1 MTDGRHF
8 VVTGGAGYI
17 GSSLSAALLAAGNRV
32 TVLDSLLYGGEAL
45 LALRAF
51 PGFRAVLC
59 DVRTEDGLA
68 EHMAGAHAVFHLAA
82 LVGFPICDRVGERE
96 TYSVNL
102 DGTRNVY
109 EAAARAE
116 VPRLVYSS
124 SYSNY
129 GIAADDTL
137 VTEDSPLHPQSTYA
151 SSKVAA
157 ERFLLDRPTG
167 ALPTVTCLRLAT
179 VFGVT
184 PRMRFDLM
192 LNQFALQVHNGE
204 TLVLYEQDYRR
215 TFVHVSDVV
224 RAMRLVVDADIEK
237 VAGQVFNVGNETLN
251 SSKRELVS
259 LLREAWPTLRVENRA
274 EGFGGDM
281 RSVHVSF
288 EKIRRTLSFQTR
300 VDLRSGVR
308 ELHEALTSRWVH
320 PADVDRYRNHPPLL
334 S

>member
-1 MTDGRHF
+1 MADGRHF

-17 GSSLSAALLAAGNRV
+17 GSHLAATLLSAGHRV
-32 TVLDSLLYGGEAL
+32 TVLDSFLYGGEAL
-45 LALRAF
+45 MALRAF
-51 PGFRAVLC
+51 PGFRAIRC
-59 DVRTEDGLA
+59 DVRTEDRLA
-68 EHMAGAHAVFHLAA
+68 EHMAGADAVFHLAA

-102 DGTRNVY
+102 DGTRAVY
-109 EAAARAE
+109 AAAERAE
-116 VPRLVYSS
+116 VPRFVYAS

-129 GIAADDTL
+129 GIAAGDTL
-137 VTEDSPLHPQSTYA
+137 VTEESPLQPQSTYA

-157 ERFLLDRPTG
+157 ERFLLDRDTAARP
-167 ALPTVTCLRLAT
+167 AVTCLRLAT
-179 VFGVT
+179 VFGVS
-184 PRMRFDLM
+184 PRTRFDLM

-204 TLVLYEQDYRR
+204 TLVLYEEDYRR

-224 RAMRLVVDADIEK
+224 RAMMLIVDADTET
-237 VAGQVFNVGNETLN
+237 VTGQVFNVGNETLN

-259 LLREAWPTLRVENRA
+259 FLREAWPTLKVESRA

-288 EKIRRTLSFQTR
+288 EKIRRTLGYQTR

-308 ELHEALTSRWVH
+308 ELHEALTSRWVN
-320 PADVDRYRNHPPLL
+320 PADADRYRNHPPLL